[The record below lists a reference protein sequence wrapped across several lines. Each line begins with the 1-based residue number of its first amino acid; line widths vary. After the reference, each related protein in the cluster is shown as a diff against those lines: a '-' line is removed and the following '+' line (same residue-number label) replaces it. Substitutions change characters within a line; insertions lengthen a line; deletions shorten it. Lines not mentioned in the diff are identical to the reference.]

1 MKIYTNQRDCY
12 ENKSDNF
19 TIQKNTGFLKK
30 ILATCT
36 LKFTSNQIVKK
47 KKTTENLTN
56 YSLTCHL
63 RTVFVSSVVLPR
75 PKRMCGA
82 EGDHR
87 YSS

>member
-1 MKIYTNQRDCY
+1 MKNTNQRDCY

-19 TIQKNTGFLKK
+19 TYKKNTGFYKK
-30 ILATCT
+30 ILAT

-47 KKTTENLTN
+47 KFNEYLTN

-63 RTVFVSSVVLPR
+63 TTVFVFSGAPPW